1 MTTENT
7 YAETDTITV
16 QDTSNIPETPPAI
29 ESGWTSLVP
38 MILIFVVFY
47 FLLIRPQEKK
57 RRQQQELVSGVKKG
71 EEVVTN
77 SGLFGIVSK
86 INDSDN
92 TILVQVAKDVEVK
105 MFKSSISDIVS
116 RGNKE
121 AIKDDKKANQKQIES
136 KKSTSKKKLQ
146 AKKG

>member
-1 MTTENT
+1 MFINEA

-16 QDTSNIPETPPAI
+16 QDSDNTPDAPPGI

-57 RRQQQELVSGVKKG
+57 RRTQETLVSGVKKG
-71 EEVVTN
+71 EEVLTN
-77 SGLFGIVSK
+77 SGMFGIVTK

-92 TILVQVAKDVEVK
+92 TIMVKVADGVEVK
-105 MFKSSISDIVS
+105 ILKNSIADIVS
-116 RGNKE
+116 RSKAE
-121 AIKDDKKANQKQIES
+121 ANQTKKLDSVEKKKDASS
-136 KKSTSKKKLQ
+136 KKNLSKKK
-146 AKKG
+146 